1 MDAEQVR
8 GRERVRAA
16 ARELGL
22 DVEIIDRPDASSLA
36 EAAAL
41 LGISPGEIVKSLV
54 VRRKAG
60 EYLFVLVPGDEQI
73 SWPKLR
79 AAAGANKLTLPP
91 AGEAFEATGYAR
103 GTITPLGSS
112 IRWPVFAA
120 PAIRG
125 KRVSMGAGEHGAS
138 LFVNG
143 DDLLAA
149 LDAQVIDITEPLPL
163 P

>member
-1 MDAEQVR
+1 MDADHVR
-8 GRERVRAA
+8 GRDRVQAA

-22 DVEIIDRPDASSLA
+22 DVQIVDRPDASSLA
-36 EAAAL
+36 EAAAA

-60 EYLFVLVPGDEQI
+60 EYLFVLVPGDAQI

-112 IRWPVFAA
+112 VSWPVFAA

-138 LFVNG
+138 LFVDG
-143 DDLLAA
+143 DALLNA
-149 LDAQVIDITEPLPL
+149 LNARVADITDPLP
-163 P
+163 

>member
-1 MDAEQVR
+1 MDADHVR
-8 GRERVRAA
+8 GRERVQAA

-22 DVEIIDRPDASSLA
+22 AVKIVDRPAASSLA
-36 EAAAL
+36 EAAAA

-60 EYLFVLVPGDEQI
+60 EYLFVLVPGDAQI

-91 AGEAFEATGYAR
+91 AEEAFEATGYAR
-103 GTITPLGSS
+103 GTITPLGSTTS
-112 IRWPVFAA
+112 WPVFAA
-120 PAIRG
+120 PAIQG

-138 LFVNG
+138 LFVDG
-143 DDLLAA
+143 DALLYA
-149 LDAQVIDITEPLPL
+149 LDARVIDITDPLL
-163 P
+163 

>member
-1 MDAEQVR
+1 VESETAS
-8 GRERVRAA
+8 GRERVLAA

-22 DVEIIDRPDASSLA
+22 AVQVVDRPAAASLA
-36 EAAAL
+36 EAAAS

-54 VRRKAG
+54 VRRKSG

-79 AAAGANKLTLPP
+79 AAAGANKLALPP
-91 AGEAFEATGYAR
+91 AEEAFEATGYTR
-103 GTITPLGSS
+103 GTITPLGSTVN
-112 IRWPVFAA
+112 WPVFAA

-138 LFVNG
+138 LFVDG
-143 DDLLAA
+143 DAL
-149 LDAQVIDITEPLPL
+149 LDALRARVVDITEPLP
-163 P
+163 

>member
-1 MDAEQVR
+1 MDADHVR
-8 GRERVRAA
+8 GRDRVQAA

-22 DVEIIDRPDASSLA
+22 DVRIVDRPDASSLA
-36 EAAAL
+36 EAAAA

-60 EYLFVLVPGDEQI
+60 EYLFVLVPGDAQI

-112 IRWPVFAA
+112 VSWPVFAA

-138 LFVNG
+138 LFVDG
-143 DDLLAA
+143 DALLDA
-149 LDAQVIDITEPLPL
+149 LDARVADITDPLP
-163 P
+163 